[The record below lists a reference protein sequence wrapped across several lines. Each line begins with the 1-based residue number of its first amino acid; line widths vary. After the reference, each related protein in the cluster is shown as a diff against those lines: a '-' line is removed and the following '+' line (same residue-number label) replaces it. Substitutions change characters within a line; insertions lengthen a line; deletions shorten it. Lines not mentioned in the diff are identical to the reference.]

1 MKEVKLAGTRLLGFF
16 VTACLAMLMAAG
28 IAALPATQAHAD
40 EDAVR
45 SAASGVMKFNWSI
58 DGAEYS
64 RGSCFLINDDTV
76 ITGYHCTFFSQNE
89 LDLFGYSGQDIQ
101 DLKSRMTYS
110 VTINRD
116 VTVGATLVNASEAQD
131 FAIFKLDQVVN
142 NHKPLTFR
150 DSTEVKAAEQV
161 YSIGF
166 PVNSDLK
173 VINTYTTDDVT
184 IKNGTVSKVEGIYQ
198 GMTADLFTI
207 NGYYLQTNCPIS
219 GGDSGGPMVDAD
231 GYVVGVSLMSDSNF
245 YYAAA
250 SDKIMEVLDD
260 LGVDYK
266 INSSPA
272 QTTTTYS
279 LSFTSLN
286 SAINAAEALE
296 ASQYTEE
303 SYKAVAT
310 ALAQAKEALD
320 LELEDNTSESEYKEK
335 KAQIDDAA
343 SALNGAVSSL
353 EKAPEGLPL
362 AAIIGIIVAVVAV
375 IAIVVVVVVMS
386 RKKKAEKDGSKDGSK
401 EAGNPAPAVLHPIN
415 PQPVSPA
422 ADSTT
427 VLSSD
432 GSDTILLFQAASGG
446 SLTRMSTNEHIPIN
460 SVEFTIGRERSQVSY
475 CLEGNSSISRIHV
488 RFIVEDGKTYLV
500 DQKAANGTYVNGVK
514 VRPGQKIL
522 LKNGDVVTLADEKF
536 KYSA

>member
-1 MKEVKLAGTRLLGFF
+1 MKEMKSVGMRLLSFF

-40 EDAVR
+40 EEAVR

-150 DSTEVKAAEQV
+150 NSMEVKAAEPV
-161 YSIGF
+161 YTIGF
-166 PVNSDLK
+166 PANSDLK

-198 GMTADLFTI
+198 GMTSDLFTI
-207 NGYYLQTNCPIS
+207 NGYYLQTNCPMS
-219 GGDSGGPMVDAD
+219 GGDSGGPMVDAN
-231 GYVVGVSLMSDSNF
+231 GYAVGVSLMSDSSF

-260 LGVDYK
+260 LGVEYNKHGIDPDPEPVY
-266 INSSPA
+266 NLPFS
-272 QTTTTYS
+272 
-279 LSFTSLN
+279 SLN
-286 SAINAAEALE
+286 SAIAAAEALD
-296 ASQYTEE
+296 ASKYTEE
-303 SYKAVAT
+303 SYKAVTA
-310 ALAQAKEALD
+310 ALAPAKEALN
-320 LELEDNTSESEYKEK
+320 LELEDNTSESEYNDK
-335 KAQIDDAA
+335 KAQIDDATK
-343 SALNGAVSSL
+343 ALNDAVAAL
-353 EKAPEGLPL
+353 EEAPEGLPL
-362 AAIIGIIVAVVAV
+362 PAIIGIIVAIVAV
-375 IAIVVVVVVMS
+375 IAIIVVVVVMS
-386 RKKKAEKDGSKDGSK
+386 RKKKGAKKDEPKD
-401 EAGNPAPAVLHPIN
+401 NAPATAPATFHPVN
-415 PQPVSPA
+415 PLPDSQTE
-422 ADSTT
+422 STT
-427 VLSSD
+427 VLAPD
-432 GSDTILLFQAASGG
+432 GSETIILFQAASGG

-460 SVEFTIGRERSQVSY
+460 SAEFTIGRERSQVSY

-488 RFIVEDGKTYLV
+488 RFLVEDGKTYLV

-522 LKNGDVVTLADEKF
+522 LKSGDVVTLADEKF